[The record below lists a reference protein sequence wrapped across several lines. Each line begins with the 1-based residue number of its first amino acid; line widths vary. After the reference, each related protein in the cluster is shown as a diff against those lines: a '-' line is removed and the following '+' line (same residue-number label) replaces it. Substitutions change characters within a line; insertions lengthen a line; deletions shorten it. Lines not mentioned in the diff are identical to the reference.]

1 MEKILNEQLE
11 RLQID
16 CIDYYFLHN
25 VDLKAMN
32 RLLKK
37 DVLKFLSKA
46 KQEGKIKYVGF
57 SYHGTTEEFPLLLDA
72 YDWDMVMI
80 QYNYFDNNVQADIE
94 GIHHAASK
102 GIGIFIMEPLKGGIL
117 AGKMP
122 DEVESIFKKA
132 DPSKT
137 NAEWSISWIL
147 NHPEI
152 TCVFSGM
159 NNIAQIDENI
169 AIGNSVEPHSMSLEE
184 LETIDYAKRALKELL
199 QINCTS
205 CGYCLPCPRGV
216 NIPECM
222 KIYNE
227 KYLFNQKGL
236 LNQSLIDY
244 YLTVSGIM
252 IDSSNAGL
260 CNGCGKCLRKCPQ
273 HLDIPKELDKVKNVP
288 LYFVFDMGKEVTV
301 RGVRITARTKAGG
314 VLNNPPGDITIETAK
329 TITGDGME
337 NDADWT
343 YSERF
348 TGTKPDE
355 GIMSH
360 SLHNSVYLGEIQR
373 ARYIRFTLH
382 MSWNSGSSV
391 KPTPMTYKGGTF
403 AEFEVWGNLEELDL
417 D

>member
-1 MEKILNEQLE
+1 MEKRIVKKTREELSPIGFGAMRLPSKNGKINYKESEKLIHHAIDNGINIIDTAAIYNNGESEKVLGKALKGEYRNKVKISTKLPAMNIKKYEDMEKILNEQLE

-102 GIGIFIMEPLKGGIL
+102 GMGIFIMEPLKGGIL

-137 NAEWSISWIL
+137 NSEWSISWIL

-216 NIPECM
+216 NISECM

-273 HLDIPKELDKVKNVP
+273 HLDIPKELDKVKKEFKGHFFKFKV
-288 LYFVFDMGKEVTV
+288 LFVKS
-301 RGVRITARTKAGG
+301 I
-314 VLNNPPGDITIETAK
+314 
-329 TITGDGME
+329 GMKI
-337 NDADWT
+337 
-343 YSERF
+343 YQKF
-348 TGTKPDE
+348 
-355 GIMSH
+355 
-360 SLHNSVYLGEIQR
+360 
-373 ARYIRFTLH
+373 F
-382 MSWNSGSSV
+382 
-391 KPTPMTYKGGTF
+391 
-403 AEFEVWGNLEELDL
+403 
-417 D
+417 